1 VFAPSAGLMSS
12 LDAPFSSRGP
22 SLVSSLPSPSRTRS
36 DREACLKNGTSNG
49 STGWERQWHPPERA
63 RSGWAPRVRQVLSAY
78 GRHERRRRTGRVA
91 GRTGRIVPFGSR
103 HGPDEHRDRGGIA
116 CAHSQGR
123 RPHGCSAPSLD
134 RNPVTGCK
142 AGLLGRH
149 CVARACCRRRE
160 A

>member
-1 VFAPSAGLMSS
+1 LSLGNHKRILTPWIMSVCPLRGANVILGRSVLESRAIPRLEPSITVE
-12 LDAPFSSRGP
+12 DAIRPGGVP
-22 SLVSSLPSPSRTRS
+22 Q
-36 DREACLKNGTSNG
+36 NGTSNG

-103 HGPDEHRDRGGIA
+103 HDPDEHRDRGGIA

-123 RPHGCSAPSLD
+123 RPHGRSAPSLD
-134 RNPVTGCK
+134 RNPV
-142 AGLLGRH
+142 AG
-149 CVARACCRRRE
+149 
-160 A
+160 